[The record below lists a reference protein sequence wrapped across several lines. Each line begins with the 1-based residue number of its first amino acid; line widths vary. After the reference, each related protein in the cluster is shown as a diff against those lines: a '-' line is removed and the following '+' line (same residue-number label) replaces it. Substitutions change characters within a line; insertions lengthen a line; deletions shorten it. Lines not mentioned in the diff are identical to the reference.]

1 MLKIQGLK
9 KKFGNFEALSGLDM
23 EVEEGALYGFVGPNG
38 AGKTTAIR
46 IITGLLKADEGTVM
60 IGGKDAFLYSGQV
73 KNEFGYVP
81 DEFGLYDNLKVW
93 EYMDFF
99 ASCYGLSGLVAR
111 ERCTK
116 LLEQVKLAGKD
127 ETETL
132 PGAGHD
138 PRSEAPCFRRA
149 HIRHGSES
157 QDRV

>member
-116 LLEQVKLAGKD
+116 LLEQPLQGN

-132 PGAGHD
+132 SGAGHD